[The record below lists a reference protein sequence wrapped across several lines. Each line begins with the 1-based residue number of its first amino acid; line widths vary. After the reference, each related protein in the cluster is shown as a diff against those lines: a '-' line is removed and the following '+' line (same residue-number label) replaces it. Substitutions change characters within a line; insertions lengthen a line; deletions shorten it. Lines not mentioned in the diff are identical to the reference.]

1 MCGLI
6 AGLVVLIVVIG
17 SASSWLEQNPWGS
30 LLIPVSI
37 GLIAAV
43 WYLLR
48 KSKIENNMIAME
60 RIADELEVIVKDFA
74 DIDGFLALRKGE
86 KAIYQRDEVQL
97 REYKGTGSSYKGGN
111 AGVIIRATDNVGF
124 TLGGS
129 QGSLTPNPEEQ
140 TIIDTGTAIFT
151 NQRIL
156 FAGPNHAREWEFDK
170 LINFQTGD
178 NGFVADLAVSNRTRV
193 SALAADSAT
202 GITPGIMA
210 SICIELFKDGEEE
223 ARVVAQELIAD
234 IRKKAADLRAK

>member
-6 AGLVVLIVVIG
+6 AGLVILIIVIG
-17 SASSWLEQNPWGS
+17 FASSWLEQNPWGS

-156 FAGPNHAREWEFDK
+156 FAGPNHAREWELDK

-202 GITPGIMA
+202 GITPGIMV
-210 SICIELFKDGEEE
+210 SICIELFKDGEEA
-223 ARVVAQELIAD
+223 ARVVAQELIAH
-234 IRKKAADLRAK
+234 IRKKAAEFKAK